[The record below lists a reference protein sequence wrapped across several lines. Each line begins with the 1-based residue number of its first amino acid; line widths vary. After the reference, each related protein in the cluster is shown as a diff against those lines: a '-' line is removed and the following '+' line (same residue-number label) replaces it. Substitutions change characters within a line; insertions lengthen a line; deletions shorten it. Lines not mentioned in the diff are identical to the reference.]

1 MVLVRRTHLF
11 LLLACHTGH
20 GHTHYARLPASL
32 ARRLKPPP
40 MAMDGAR
47 APAAPT
53 QERTEQQPT
62 PEPARGA
69 VASHAL
75 RRRPIALSRSGR
87 RPHGHRANVR
97 SCSAR
102 ARRRDG
108 RRAALSA
115 HPSTMAKS
123 RRDVVLS
130 QHRSQHAGRWPHMR
144 SDADRSLS
152 HGAGAGRM
160 ATAPTCA
167 HAAHGRSAVTDAVLL
182 CPHIRPR
189 RPRAAETSCS
199 DVML

>member
-108 RRAALSA
+108 RRAPLSA
-115 HPSTMAKS
+115 HPSTTAKS
-123 RRDVVLS
+123 RRDVVLRRRALIGEHTACRTHS
-130 QHRSQHAGRWPHMR
+130 KTPCIPWPCATYRLSAGYGDPAPQRSKAARTR
-144 SDADRSLS
+144 
-152 HGAGAGRM
+152 
-160 ATAPTCA
+160 T
-167 HAAHGRSAVTDAVLL
+167 AAHVANPPQLVLTQNA
-182 CPHIRPR
+182 ISSERT
-189 RPRAAETSCS
+189 E
-199 DVML
+199 

>member
-62 PEPARGA
+62 PEPAREA

-102 ARRRDG
+102 AQRRDG

-115 HPSTMAKS
+115 HPSTTAKS
-123 RRDVVLS
+123 RRDVVLRRHALIREQTACRTHS
-130 QHRSQHAGRWPHMR
+130 KSPCIPWPCVTYRLSAGYGDPGPQRSKAARTR
-144 SDADRSLS
+144 
-152 HGAGAGRM
+152 
-160 ATAPTCA
+160 T
-167 HAAHGRSAVTDAVLL
+167 AAHVANPQQLVL
-182 CPHIRPR
+182 IQNAISSERT
-189 RPRAAETSCS
+189 E
-199 DVML
+199 